1 MEKTGQGSVVTSRA
15 GLSLLQPGLYPGR
28 EHALLG
34 LVGDS
39 ESGHGAGGGGPH
51 MAAAAE
57 GAEPIPQDR

>member
-1 MEKTGQGSVVTSRA
+1 MVTSRA

-39 ESGHGAGGGGPH
+39 ESGHGAGGGPH